1 VFLGCLG
8 ETGDARPWVMPVNV
22 VDATT
27 AANPVTKSGHLRQ
40 VERSRPRDSAPRG
53 GLRAARQ
60 SLFHPA
66 HGDPVLMRPSVL
78 FAGVFA
84 VVFAVVCVTAFS
96 GACAAPVPAVANS
109 SHDNDTN
116 NGSSVASST
125 TGSNED
131 QCIDDRCA
139 LGLAEAGVAVATAAQ
154 AVTGAPLAL
163 CGLKPLTGF
172 VRDGVCRTGVDDVGA
187 HTVCGEVTAS
197 FLAFSKSRG
206 NDLVTP
212 RGDFAGLVPGDRWC
226 LCESRV
232 QEAFDAGVRVPVV
245 LSATNAAALRTLSK
259 QTLEELGALA
269 SDGGR

>member
-1 VFLGCLG
+1 MHV
-8 ETGDARPWVMPVNV
+8 DV
-22 VDATT
+22 VDAIT
-27 AANPVTKSGHLRQ
+27 AANPVIQSRHLRK
-40 VERSRPRDSAPRG
+40 VERSTPRDSAPQA

-66 HGDPVLMRPSVL
+66 HGDPVLMRPSV
-78 FAGVFA
+78 
-84 VVFAVVCVTAFS
+84 VFAVVCVIAFS
-96 GACAAPVPAVANS
+96 GACAGPVPAVAQS
-109 SHDNDTN
+109 SHDNNTTN
-116 NGSSVASST
+116 SNTNNTHNGSSVGTST
-125 TGSNED
+125 TGSNEGL
-131 QCIDDRCA
+131 CLDDRCA
-139 LGLAEAGVAVATAAQ
+139 LGLAAADVAVASAAK
-154 AVTGAPLAL
+154 AVTGDPLAL

-187 HTVCGEVTAS
+187 HTVCGAVSAE

>member
-1 VFLGCLG
+1 
-8 ETGDARPWVMPVNV
+8 
-22 VDATT
+22 
-27 AANPVTKSGHLRQ
+27 
-40 VERSRPRDSAPRG
+40 
-53 GLRAARQ
+53 
-60 SLFHPA
+60 
-66 HGDPVLMRPSVL
+66 MRPS
-78 FAGVFA
+78 
-84 VVFAVVCVTAFS
+84 VVFAVVCVTALS
-96 GACAAPVPAVANS
+96 GACAAPVPGAANTG
-109 SHDNDTN
+109 HDNTN
-116 NGSSVASST
+116 NARSVGSSST
-125 TGSNED
+125 TGRNEGP
-131 QCIDDRCA
+131 CVDDRCA
-139 LGLAEAGVAVATAAQ
+139 LGLAAGDAAVPTAAK

-187 HTVCGEVTAS
+187 HTVCGAVTAS

-259 QTLEELGALA
+259 HTLEELGALA